1 MSSTD
6 NSTTWIVLGIIA
18 LVAAYM
24 VGTSEGKSKAE
35 QDALTKIETM
45 CQARGDYLICPKELT
60 W

>member
-18 LVAAYM
+18 LVVSYSM
-24 VGTSEGKSKAE
+24 GTTEGKSKAE
-35 QDALTKIETM
+35 QAALTKLQTL
-45 CQARGDYLICPKELT
+45 CQARGDYLICPKEVA